1 MRMNNCA
8 PINLVFR
15 SPQFAKHLFLFP
27 TMAPAETI
35 PIPFLTAAEALTPK
49 LSYTE
54 EIPKDVVTF
63 VPDDKAF
70 LRHTKVVQYN
80 ASMLEDKWFSSGDEF
95 TLDFGGHRTGY
106 LSFYL
111 DAQGENVDCPARLR
125 LTFGEVPG
133 DVVEE
138 FYPSKSWIST
148 SWFPHEEA
156 KIDELPGQV
165 NIQRRHAF
173 RYVRV
178 QVLEVSSKFKIC
190 FRKIKCHAVTSAC
203 KKVAPVEGSD
213 FNIIDTVG
221 LRTLRDCMQTVFE
234 DGPRR
239 DRRLWLG
246 DLRLQALVNYV
257 TFQNNDL
264 VKRCL
269 YLFAG
274 LRMDQKVMASLYER
288 PEPRVSGDYILD
300 YELLFVVTLLEYV
313 EATNDISTGRE
324 LFGICQNILE
334 RNHQQYIKDG
344 VFQMTPGVWYFI
356 DWHDDLDRFASMQ
369 AVFVI
374 AFKAAQS
381 LANKLDISAD
391 YTEDIRL
398 LSEGSL
404 ALYDQDN
411 GVFLSNGQ
419 ISWASQAWMGL
430 AHVLPQEQHVRAIQI
445 AMQNPDAIRANT
457 PYCYHYVLEALFKN
471 GARDACLALAK
482 DYFGGMVDRGA
493 DTFWEAYR
501 EDDST
506 FSPYDDHH
514 NNSFCHAWSCTV
526 SWFLRL

>member
-1 MRMNNCA
+1 
-8 PINLVFR
+8 
-15 SPQFAKHLFLFP
+15 
-27 TMAPAETI
+27 MAPAEI
-35 PIPFLTAAEALTPK
+35 KQISFLTAAEALTPE

-54 EIPKDVVTF
+54 ENPKNVVTF

-70 LRHTKVVQYN
+70 LRHTVTVQYN
-80 ASMLEDKWFSSGDEF
+80 ASMLEDKWFTSGDEF
-95 TLDFGGHRTGY
+95 IVDFEGHRTGY
-106 LSFYL
+106 FSFYL
-111 DAQGENVDCPARLR
+111 DARGENVDCPARLR

-133 DVVEE
+133 DVVED

-156 KIDELPGQV
+156 KIDELPGHV

-203 KKVAPVEGSD
+203 KKVAPVGEPD
-213 FNIIDTVG
+213 FSLIDTVG
-221 LRTLRDCMQTVFE
+221 LRTLKDCMQTVFE

-264 VKRCL
+264 VRRCL

-274 LRMDQKVMASLYER
+274 LRVDQKVMASLYER

-313 EATNDISTGRE
+313 EATNDVSTGRE

-334 RNHQQYIKDG
+334 RNYQEYIKDG
-344 VFQMTPGVWYFI
+344 VFQMKPDVWYFI
-356 DWHDDLDRFASMQ
+356 DWHDDLDRLASMQ

-381 LANKLDISAD
+381 LAAILDVGVD
-391 YTEDIRL
+391 YNEDIRL
-398 LSEGSL
+398 LSQGSL
-404 ALYDQDN
+404 AFYDQDQ
-411 GVFLSNGQ
+411 GLFLSNGQ

-430 AHVLPQEQHVRAIQI
+430 ALVLPQEQHVRAIQI
-445 AMQNPDAIRANT
+445 AMQNPKAIKANT
-457 PYCYHYVLEALFKN
+457 PYSYHYVLEALFKN
-471 GARDACLALAK
+471 GARDIGLVLAK
-482 DYFGGMVDRGA
+482 EYFGGMVDRGA